1 MVSVSNPSYFS
12 ESNHELRQSVL
23 LGEASNSPLFLTHV
37 LYSLDS
43 TFFIGFVHLA
53 ILIFTN
59 IGLIHINISLL
70 IYQNILNSLFLHIF
84 QLLSSTKTDVLYQNT
99 PVLCIVCFRNVQ
111 NTNFFPKYLNKMD
124 TLGEDRV
131 V

>member
-23 LGEASNSPLFLTHV
+23 LGEASNSLFLTHA

-59 IGLIHINISLL
+59 IGLIHINTSLL
-70 IYQNILNSLFLHIF
+70 IYQNILNSLCFHIF
-84 QLLSSTKTDVLYQNT
+84 QLLSSTKQMGYT
-99 PVLCIVCFRNVQ
+99 
-111 NTNFFPKYLNKMD
+111 KYSSTMYCVIQKCSKHKFLSQVFK
-124 TLGEDRV
+124 
-131 V
+131 